1 MACDWVGVMADL
13 AGITAFIFLVRILPF
28 LHKLSLHKAHTDEA
42 TVHEPG
48 YKIKRKK
55 SLMPQPAASTQA
67 DPSRQDFILA
77 LPGVERPQ
85 ADLFRDRNG
94 KGPLFISR
102 MQNRLFRRF
111 FLNIAQESMQTV
123 IFES

>member
-1 MACDWVGVMADL
+1 MADL
-13 AGITAFIFLVRILPF
+13 AGITAFIFGARILPF
-28 LHKLSLHKAHTDEA
+28 LHKLSLHKAHTDGA

-67 DPSRQDFILA
+67 DPSAQDFILA
-77 LPGVERPQ
+77 LPGVEAPQ
-85 ADLFRDRNG
+85 ADLFRDRNR

-102 MQNRLFRRF
+102 IQNRLFRGF